1 MKFSQLVREKAD
13 HIWEASFH
21 HPFVK
26 GIADGTLSLESF
38 KYYVLQDA
46 YYLSH
51 FAKVQAYAG
60 AKAFDLQT
68 TARLAAHAQGTYE
81 AELSLHE
88 NFSKRLG
95 VTDTEKA
102 TFQAAPTAHAYTSH
116 MYRAV
121 LTGGLG
127 EVIAALLPCYWLYY
141 EIGER
146 LKDCTPGEPIYQ
158 EWIAAY
164 GGEWFKELVEE
175 QINRL
180 DDLADKATE
189 EEKAR
194 MLEYFIISSQYEYSF
209 WEMAYTLEQ
218 WPVSD
223 KAVKA

>member
-1 MKFSQLVREKAD
+1 MKFSQLVRDKAD

-26 GIADGTLSLESF
+26 GIADGSLSLESF

-46 YYLSH
+46 YYLNH

-88 NFSKRLG
+88 NFSRRLG
-95 VTDTEKA
+95 VTKAEKEA
-102 TFQAAPTAHAYTSH
+102 FQAAPTAHAYTSH

-146 LKDCTPGEPIYQ
+146 LKDCTPAEPIYH
-158 EWIAAY
+158 EWIRAY

-180 DDLADKATE
+180 DELAEKATD

-209 WEMAYTLEQ
+209 WEMAYTMEQ
-218 WPVSD
+218 WPVAEA
-223 KAVKA
+223 AVKA

>member
-26 GIADGTLSLESF
+26 GIADGSLSLESF

-68 TARLAAHAQGTYE
+68 TARLAAHAQGTFE

-95 VTDTEKA
+95 VTEAEKEA
-102 TFQAAPTAHAYTSH
+102 FQAAPTAHAYTSH

-146 LKDCTPGEPIYQ
+146 LKDSTPAEPIYQ

-180 DDLADKATE
+180 DELAEKATE

-209 WEMAYTLEQ
+209 WEMAYTLEK
-218 WPVSD
+218 WPVYETVM
-223 KAVKA
+223 KA

>member
-1 MKFSQLVREKAD
+1 MKFSQLVREKAN

-88 NFSKRLG
+88 NFSRRLG
-95 VTDTEKA
+95 VTEAEKEA
-102 TFQAAPTAHAYTSH
+102 FQAAPTAHAYTSH

-146 LKDCTPGEPIYQ
+146 LKDCTPSEPIYQ

-180 DDLADKATE
+180 DELADKATE

-194 MLEYFIISSQYEYSF
+194 MLEYFTISSQYEYSF

-218 WPVSD
+218 WPVSE
-223 KAVKA
+223 AVVKA